1 MKQRYEVYVDSFV
14 DYAGETHPFV
24 IAAVSEDYTD
34 GIDCI
39 TILDDE
45 DMPIGIE
52 KGLRL
57 GVAIC
62 HPTDKFDEKIGTL
75 KAIGRAEKSTPIL
88 YSAHSGC
95 INTEVVRAL
104 LKQEAEY
111 LKHNPNLFI
120 KGYNEAKER
129 YLKNKE
135 MNKLYDSLSEIEKV
149 VIKESQKNPKFL
161 DNVNTYLK
169 WYHR

>member
-14 DYAGETHPFV
+14 DYAGQTHPFV
-24 IAAVSEDYTD
+24 IAAISEDYTD
-34 GIDCI
+34 SPDYV
-39 TILDDE
+39 TILGPE
-45 DMPIGIE
+45 SLPICVE

-75 KAIGRAEKSTPIL
+75 KAIGRAEKSDPIL
-88 YSAHSGC
+88 YSTLSGC

-111 LKHNPNLFI
+111 LKHNPNLYI
-120 KGYNEAKER
+120 KGYNEAEER

-135 MNKLYDSLSEIEKV
+135 MNELYDSLSEIEKV

-161 DNVNTYLK
+161 DNVNAYLK